1 MPYEGSDVELR
12 SLPADE
18 AAVRRYVEELWL
30 PYHRELATMVEG
42 HELAADV
49 DVVAEEVAYRL
60 ERLQDDEFDTW
71 IAVDRA
77 RADEAAPTA
86 VLTDESVDLAGFV
99 ATEVD
104 RAPPVFDRP
113 DRLVVADLYV
123 RQPYR
128 GTGHGRALLERAAD
142 RARTLDCAEI
152 TLEVDEDNEPA
163 IAAYE
168 ELGFEHRKRQLGI
181 DVEDL

>member
-1 MPYEGSDVELR
+1 MEIR
-12 SLPADE
+12 RLPVDE
-18 AAVRRYVEELWL
+18 AAVRRFVVELWL
-30 PYHRELATMVEG
+30 PYHQELATMIDD
-42 HELAADV
+42 HALATDV
-49 DVVAEEVAYRL
+49 DVVDEEVAYRV

-77 RADEAAPTA
+77 RSDEAAPA
-86 VLTDESVDLAGFV
+86 GVLTDEAIDLAGFV

-123 RQPYR
+123 QRPYR
-128 GTGHGRALLERAAD
+128 GSGHGRTLLERAAD
-142 RARTLDCAEI
+142 RARTLDCREI
-152 TLEVDEDNEPA
+152 TLQVDEANEPA

-168 ELGFEHRKRQLGI
+168 ELGFERRQRQLSI
-181 DVEDL
+181 AVDDL